1 MIVEPSG
8 VAIPWGLKR
17 AAEYSEAKTVV
28 HIEHAPVITLVDASR
43 IDLLIRA
50 VKRLVETQIREA
62 DICFV
67 NKIDLATPEQIKKTE
82 DFIREMNPTAD
93 IQHMSANTGEGI
105 DYAVDK
111 IDKEFSAR
119 YDESMEEFRL
129 QQEYNR
135 QAGE

>member
-1 MIVEPSG
+1 MNAMNEQT
-8 VAIPWGLKR
+8 R
-17 AAEYSEAKTVV
+17 AAVEEVRRTDCEFLTVPQVAKILKVNKNMV
-28 HIEHAPVITLVDASR
+28 Y
-43 IDLLIRA
+43 DLISVKLLRA
-50 VKRLVETQIREA
+50 VKLGSTKV
-62 DICFV
+62 
-67 NKIDLATPEQIKKTE
+67 ATIAVE

-111 IDKEFSAR
+111 IDKEYSAR

-129 QQEYNR
+129 QQEYNK